1 MNLLWTGKVGLRF
14 WWGDWSEESRE
25 IVIADGCKRGCETTG
40 RLLCFK
46 VRIFSIYIY
55 IYCAFGNYC
64 ILFKSDLFLLIFLSV
79 YSEFLLTVEMGD
91 LLLAK
96 IGNDSKNWYRMDLD
110 FQEK

>member
-1 MNLLWTGKVGLRF
+1 MAVKEDVKQLEDCSVSKYVFFL
-14 WWGDWSEESRE
+14 
-25 IVIADGCKRGCETTG
+25 
-40 RLLCFK
+40 
-46 VRIFSIYIY
+46 YIY